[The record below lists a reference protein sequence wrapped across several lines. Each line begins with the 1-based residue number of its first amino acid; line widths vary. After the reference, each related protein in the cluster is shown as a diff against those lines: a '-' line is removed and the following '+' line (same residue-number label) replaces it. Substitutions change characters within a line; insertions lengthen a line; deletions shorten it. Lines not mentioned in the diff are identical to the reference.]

1 MPFGGM
7 TAMADSEIDPENLN
21 EGVYKLEYTFLEKGK
36 DSASTMDNFT
46 EGPAYVKVDKAG
58 HQFVAVTFTSA
69 SMIQW
74 FKVNGQDVTNLQE
87 DEANDTKVVEFKVNN
102 LTEKQAGNVFVEV
115 PGVYST
121 EHEVDLEFV
130 VDSLETLEASD
141 YPENEKSEEPGDSGD
156 ENGSE
161 DENDDEESED
171 DSEDTGDETGSEDE
185 NEDNGSEN
193 ESEDNN
199 EPEDGTE
206 NSDNDNESEDGE
218 NGSDSEEPNN
228 DSDSEDESDS
238 DGSENESDENDE
250 AEEPLFLEDGTYEV
264 DFTVTYPGMDVDE
277 YFTKP
282 AILNVEN
289 GTQYIQIEHNS
300 IDIIKALSIPNG
312 DVDVISEDE
321 DNDTRVVGF
330 DVDGDLSESAEMGMV
345 MSYGMTHDV
354 QVDFDIDSIQMI
366 EQPKE
371 PETPDSE
378 LDPDNLSK
386 GVYSLD
392 YTFLKKGE
400 DAASSMDGFTDGPAY
415 VKVDEDGNQFVALT
429 LTSAEMIQWFKVN
442 DEYATVL
449 QEDKNT
455 RVVEFKVDNLTEK
468 QDGNIYVEVPNMYS
482 TEHEVD
488 LVFDTNSL
496 QTAKDS
502 DYPEDHNIGQ
512 SPKPVNPEGE
522 GNDDL
527 GKPSGDDND
536 EKPGTLYEKSE
547 LIPDK
552 AYEIDFVIK
561 HETEDRISAADE
573 FFKKPGILLYKD
585 GEKYLQLTVT
595 NSDMIQSLSAG
606 GKDVLIVQEN
616 ADGSKVIQFKVAGA
630 ISDVIDLNMFISVPG
645 LYDMEHNARLFLDP
659 DSQKEVDVGDYLL
672 VAGSENNPNGPLVEN
687 GDSGGTIGEKTPKKP
702 EFGDN
707 GDTDK
712 NADDDTVKPDKTDNP
727 QTGDT
732 TNIFLYAMLLIG
744 SFIPLAIKLRRRF
757 I

>member
-1 MPFGGM
+1 MHKGGKSRMRKSFIICLALVLTFFTMPFGGM
-7 TAMADSEIDPENLN
+7 TAMADGKAFDDIEDGEYEITAKALHADKDEASGAAGFIEEDAILSIQDGEVELTITIPHNDMAEI
-21 EGVYKLEYTFLEKGK
+21 EGLQIEGNAPITQDEGTGNWTYKLDTLKPELVSQVQYAVPSIGMEHDVPFRFMLEGL
-36 DSASTMDNFT
+36 D
-46 EGPAYVKVDKAG
+46 ELPVKEEEPE
-58 HQFVAVTFTSA
+58 TPEEP
-69 SMIQW
+69 
-74 FKVNGQDVTNLQE
+74 E
-87 DEANDTKVVEFKVNN
+87 DEPEDNGDENGSEDESGNDESEDTGDDEN
-102 LTEKQAGNVFVEV
+102 G
-115 PGVYST
+115 S
-121 EHEVDLEFV
+121 
-130 VDSLETLEASD
+130 
-141 YPENEKSEEPGDSGD
+141 ENENGNDESEDADDENGSEDENGNDESEDADDENGSENENGNDESEDTGDGNGSENENGDDESEDTGD

-161 DENDDEESED
+161 DENGNDESED
-171 DSEDTGDETGSEDE
+171 PEDE
-185 NEDNGSEN
+185 DESEN
-193 ESEDNN
+193 
-199 EPEDGTE
+199 
-206 NSDNDNESEDGE
+206 GE
-218 NGSDSEEPNN
+218 NGSDSENP
-228 DSDSEDESDS
+228 
-238 DGSENESDENDE
+238 
-250 AEEPLFLEDGTYEV
+250 EET
-264 DFTVTYPGMDVDE
+264 
-277 YFTKP
+277 
-282 AILNVEN
+282 
-289 GTQYIQIEHNS
+289 
-300 IDIIKALSIPNG
+300 
-312 DVDVISEDE
+312 
-321 DNDTRVVGF
+321 
-330 DVDGDLSESAEMGMV
+330 
-345 MSYGMTHDV
+345 
-354 QVDFDIDSIQMI
+354 
-366 EQPKE
+366 
-371 PETPDSE
+371 E
-378 LDPDNLSK
+378 LDAKNLVEV
-386 GVYSLD
+386 GYSLE

-659 DSQKEVDVGDYLL
+659 DSQKEVGVGDYLL
-672 VAGSENNPNGPLVEN
+672 VAGSENNLNGPLVEN

-702 EFGDN
+702 DRKSTRLN
-707 GDTDK
+707 SSHVAISY
-712 NADDDTVKPDKTDNP
+712 AD
-727 QTGDT
+727 
-732 TNIFLYAMLLIG
+732 
-744 SFIPLAIKLRRRF
+744 
-757 I
+757 